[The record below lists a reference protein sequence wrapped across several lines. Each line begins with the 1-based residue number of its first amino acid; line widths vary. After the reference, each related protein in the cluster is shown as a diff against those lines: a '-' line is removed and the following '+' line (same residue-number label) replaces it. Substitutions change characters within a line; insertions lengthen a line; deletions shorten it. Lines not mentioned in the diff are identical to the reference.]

1 MKKIRVSLIKI
12 LTVLLISIISIS
24 IFAEPYYTVNN
35 LKIEARINSDGSVD
49 VTELAQYN
57 AYDVNGIL
65 YNIDYK
71 GYGELKN
78 LNVFYEKDSEFIQT
92 TNNDT
97 KNKGT
102 YTLKDSDDLTEI
114 KLYFPMTEEK
124 RRDGFFLSIPFQRG

>member
-24 IFAEPYYTVNN
+24 IFAEPYYTVDN

-57 AYDVNGIL
+57 AYDINGIL

-71 GYGELKN
+71 G
-78 LNVFYEKDSEFIQT
+78 
-92 TNNDT
+92 
-97 KNKGT
+97 
-102 YTLKDSDDLTEI
+102 
-114 KLYFPMTEEK
+114 
-124 RRDGFFLSIPFQRG
+124 